1 MKKRKFLCIVL
12 SFHMLFCMGGCVQA
26 PRETDTKA
34 RFCPENDII
43 TYEPVDFDKTVITI
57 GTYAPCNSDPVEL
70 AIEAQFPDVDIVVL
84 EQASIPDIQTHVRQP
99 AVQREL
105 EDIIFTGYLQK
116 QIASSFNS

>member
-26 PRETDTKA
+26 PRETETKA

-57 GTYAPCNSDPVEL
+57 GTYAPAIRIRWSLPLRRNSRMWILLSWNRP
-70 AIEAQFPDVDIVVL
+70 AFPTFR
-84 EQASIPDIQTHVRQP
+84 PT
-99 AVQREL
+99 
-105 EDIIFTGYLQK
+105 
-116 QIASSFNS
+116 

>member
-26 PRETDTKA
+26 PRETETKA

-43 TYEPVDFDKTVITI
+43 TYEPVDFNKTVITI

-84 EQASIPDIQTHVRQP
+84 
-99 AVQREL
+99 
-105 EDIIFTGYLQK
+105 
-116 QIASSFNS
+116 